1 MHPKRSSVLLATAV
15 LVLAGSSLASNP
27 YTEDPGFKAKDFQ
40 ERCQR
45 LVSAA
50 PDGIII
56 VGNAGTANAAWL
68 TGAQGREA
76 RLILV
81 PEPVR
86 RKAAQAGMESTL
98 FLPPASPRWGV
109 WDDPELS
116 PGEAAVLRTGV
127 PRTAELKDF
136 YVTLAAWAPFVSRV
150 YVCRRGRSGQSA
162 DLGQDV
168 LETVARVLP
177 SAGFENLMPLLDD
190 VRWSKSSRE
199 IEVMRKACRL
209 TSDAFLAATRSAR
222 PGMYEYEV
230 EAVISYV
237 FRKNGAAGPD
247 FLIVGSGPNSCVLH
261 HMGNDRLMGEGELLL
276 LDFGVDYHG
285 MATDLTRTV
294 PLSGKFSAE
303 QKKVYAIVLEAQK
316 KAISVVRPGATLGD
330 VHRAAFEVIDK
341 AGFGKYFIHG
351 SGHSLNGGSGFR
363 AGEPPSS
370 AGLRTD
376 QERLALYAGQ
386 DNVLRP
392 GCIFTIEPGIY
403 IPGKNI
409 GVRIEDDVLV
419 TESGCEVLT
428 RDAPKEIAEIEKLM
442 ADRPKAADV
451 R

>member
-1 MHPKRSSVLLATAV
+1 MNRRRLSLLLTTAILGLAT
-15 LVLAGSSLASNP
+15 LGSASHT
-27 YTEDPGFKAKDFQ
+27 YTEEPGFVAKDFQ
-40 ERCQR
+40 ERCQA
-45 LVSAA
+45 LMAAA

-56 VGNAGTANAAWL
+56 VGNTGAANAAWL
-68 TGAQGREA
+68 TGASGRQA

-81 PEPVR
+81 PDSVKL
-86 RKAAQAGMESTL
+86 KAGQAGIQSTL

-109 WDDPELS
+109 WEDPELS
-116 PGEAAVLRTGV
+116 PGEEAVRRTGV

-136 YVTLAAWAPFVSRV
+136 YVTLAGWAPYVSRV
-150 YVCRRGRSGQSA
+150 YVCLRGPAGSPT
-162 DLGQDV
+162 DLGPDV
-168 LETVARVLP
+168 LETVVRVLP
-177 SAGFENLMPLLDD
+177 AAGIENLTPVLDD
-190 VRWSKSSRE
+190 LRWSKTARE

-209 TSDAFLAATRSAR
+209 TSDAFLSAVKSAR

-230 EAVISYV
+230 EAVISYI

-285 MATDLTRTV
+285 LATDLTRTV
-294 PLSGKFSAE
+294 PLSGKFTAE
-303 QKKVYAIVLEAQK
+303 QKKVYAVVLEAQK
-316 KAISVVRPGATLGD
+316 KALSIVRPGITLGD

-341 AGFGKYFIHG
+341 AGYGKYFIHG

-363 AGEPPSS
+363 GGEPAPS
-370 AGLRTD
+370 AGLRSD
-376 QERLALYAGQ
+376 EQRLALYTSQ

-392 GCIFTIEPGIY
+392 GCMFTIEPGIY
-403 IPGKNI
+403 IPEKNI

-428 RDAPKEIAEIEKLM
+428 RDAPKEIADIEKLM
-442 ADRPKAADV
+442 AARPKAAGI

>member
-1 MHPKRSSVLLATAV
+1 MDPKRLPFLLVTAV
-15 LVLAGSSLASNP
+15 LVLAASSPASNT
-27 YTEDPGFKAKDFQ
+27 YTEDPGFKARDFQ

-45 LVSAA
+45 LMTAA

-56 VGNAGTANAAWL
+56 VGNAGSANAAWL
-68 TGAQGREA
+68 TGAGGREA
-76 RLILV
+76 RLVLV

-86 RKAAQAGMESTL
+86 RKAARSGVESTL

-116 PGEAAVLRTGV
+116 PGEEAALRTGV
-127 PRTAELKDF
+127 SRTAELKDF
-136 YVTLAAWAPFVSRV
+136 YVTLAGWAPFVSRV

-168 LETVARVLP
+168 VETIARILP
-177 SAGFENLMPLLDD
+177 GAEIENLTPILDD
-190 VRWSKSSRE
+190 VRWSKSGRE

-209 TSDAFLAATRSAR
+209 TSDAFRAAAKAAR

-230 EAVISYV
+230 EAVISYI

-303 QKKVYAIVLEAQK
+303 QKKIYAIVLEAQK

-341 AGFGKYFIHG
+341 AGYGKYFIHG

-363 AGEPPSS
+363 AGEPPPS

-376 QERLALYAGQ
+376 QDRQALYGSQ

-403 IPGKNI
+403 IPDKNI

-419 TESGCEVLT
+419 TESGCDILT
-428 RDAPKEIAEIEKLM
+428 ADAPKEIADIEKLM
-442 ADRPKAADV
+442 AGRPKAADI